1 MTGPKV
7 VGRAVVILSLL
18 LPPEVTVCPL
28 LLVMGTVL
36 VEELVLSVVE
46 SLGVVT
52 ELLLL

>member
-18 LPPEVTVCPL
+18 LPPEGTVCPL
-28 LLVMGTVL
+28 LVVGTVL
-36 VEELVLSVVE
+36 VEELVMSVVE